1 MKPSPPV
8 PTWKAIAAMA
18 ENRTIGF
25 QNRIP
30 WHLPEDFRWF
40 KATTLGHTLVMGRK
54 TYESIGRP
62 LPGRRTLVLS
72 RTPLPDAP
80 IAYLPSLDALL
91 EVPPQGDFFICGGAQ
106 VYEQALP
113 RCSELLLTR
122 VKQTVDGDAFFPPFE
137 HLFDFTEVIR
147 DTPAFTIERWTRKKP
162 A

>member
-1 MKPSPPV
+1 VNATPPF
-8 PTWKAIAAMA
+8 PNWKAIAAMA
-18 ENRTIGF
+18 LNRAIGF
-25 QNRIP
+25 RNRIP

-72 RTPLPDAP
+72 RTPLPKAP
-80 IAYLPSLDALL
+80 VAFLPRLDALL
-91 EVPPQGDFFICGGAQ
+91 EVPAQGDFFICGGAQ

-122 VKQTVDGDAFFPPFE
+122 VKQTVEGDAFFPPFE
-137 HLFDFTEVIR
+137 HLFDFAELIR
-147 DTPAFTIERWTRKKP
+147 DTPAFTIERWTRKQP